1 MIDQQVLERHGL
13 KPDEYERIVAFM
25 GREPNLT
32 ELGIFSVMWSEHC
45 SYKSSRVHLRTL
57 PTEGPQVLQGPGEN
71 AGAVDIGDGLA
82 AVFKIES
89 HNHPSFIEP
98 YQGAATGVG
107 GIIRDI
113 FTMGARP
120 IALLNSLRF
129 GSLDVPATRRLLEG
143 VVAGIAGYGNS
154 IGIPTVGGEIVF
166 EPLYAGNPLVNVFC
180 LGIAKASDI
189 IKGVASGTGNSVYYV
204 GAKTGRDGIHGAT
217 MASAEFD
224 EKSAEKR
231 PAVQVGD
238 PFMEKLLLEA
248 CLEVMQTDAL
258 VGIQDMGA
266 AGLTCSTTEMGS
278 RGGAGVEID
287 VSLVP
292 QRETGMTPYE
302 IMLSESQERMLLVVK
317 RGREAEVERI
327 FDKWDLHA
335 VHIGEVT
342 TDGML
347 RVKESGS
354 VVAEIP
360 NRALTDEAPVYHR
373 PMEEP
378 AYLRDVQQLDLDVLG
393 SPERLALRSEG
404 ALGSPERLALHSE
417 GARGFQPS
425 DQNSVLL
432 ALLGSPTIASKK
444 WIYRQYDHMVRTN
457 TINMPGFG
465 AGVVRIKGTD
475 RALAM
480 SVDGNGRYCYLDPY
494 RGAMLA
500 VAEAARN
507 VACAGAKPLGAT
519 NCLNFGNP
527 ERPAIMWQFAR
538 AVEGI
543 GAACRALGVPITGG
557 NVSLYNET
565 DGNAI
570 YPTPTIGVVG
580 LLEHADRV
588 VSRQFKESGDLIL
601 LLGDPGAGEL
611 GGSEY
616 LKTAHGLVRGVP
628 PALEL
633 VAERALQSLLVTL
646 AGERLMRSAHDCS
659 DGGIAV
665 ALAECCF
672 DTAGIGAELSLDAVT
687 VARNP
692 QVNAAAALFGE
703 SASRAIVSIAP
714 DVVTEVLQRAAAAGV
729 PARVLGETGGNRLR
743 ISVGGAVAVDE
754 SLDVAERVWST
765 AIDQYFAK
773 RVA

>member
-1 MIDQQVLERHGL
+1 MIDSKVLERHGL
-13 KPDEYERIVAFM
+13 KPDEYDRIVAFM

-32 ELGIFSVMWSEHC
+32 ELGIFAVMWSEHC
-45 SYKSSRVHLRTL
+45 SYKSSRVHLKTL
-57 PTEGPQVLQGPGEN
+57 PTGGPQVLQGPGEN
-71 AGAVDIGDGLA
+71 AGVVDIGDGLA
-82 AVFKIES
+82 AIFKIES

-129 GSLDVPATRRLLEG
+129 GSLEDAATRRIFEG

-154 IGIPTVGGEIVF
+154 IGIPTVGGEIAF
-166 EPLYAGNPLVNVFC
+166 EPSYAGNPLVNVFC
-180 LGIAKASDI
+180 LGIAKATDI
-189 IKGVASGTGNSVYYV
+189 IKGVASGVGNAVYYV

-224 EKSAEKR
+224 DRSAEKR

-248 CLEVMQTDAL
+248 CLEVMKTDAL
-258 VGIQDMGA
+258 IGIQDMGA

-287 VSLVP
+287 VSRVP

-335 VHIGEVT
+335 SHIGEVT
-342 TDGML
+342 GDGML
-347 RVKESGS
+347 RVKERGT

-360 NRALTDEAPVYHR
+360 NGALTDEAPLYRR
-373 PMEEP
+373 PMATPE
-378 AYLRDVQQLDLDVLG
+378 YLAEVRTLDLDGLTAAAPETGG
-393 SPERLALRSEG
+393 SAG
-404 ALGSPERLALHSE
+404 AT
-417 GARGFQPS
+417 
-425 DQNSVLL
+425 LL
-432 ALLGSPTIASKK
+432 ALLGSPAIGSKR
-444 WIYRQYDHMVRTN
+444 WVYRQYDHMVRTN
-457 TINMPGFG
+457 TVNLPGMG
-465 AGVVRIKGTD
+465 AGVVRIKETG

-480 SVDGNGRYCYLDPY
+480 SVDGNGRYCYLDP
-494 RGAMLA
+494 RQGAMLA

-507 VACAGAKPLGAT
+507 VACAGGKPLAAT

-527 ERPAIMWQFAR
+527 ERPAIMWQLAQ
-538 AVEGI
+538 AIEGI
-543 GAACRALGVPITGG
+543 GEACRALDTPITGG

-565 DGNAI
+565 DGRAI
-570 YPTPTIGVVG
+570 YPTPVIGIVG
-580 LLEHADRV
+580 VLEHADRV
-588 VSRQFKESGDLIL
+588 VTRRFQADGDIIV
-601 LLGDPGAGEL
+601 LLGEGRGEL

-616 LKTAHGLVRGVP
+616 LKTVHGMVRGLP
-628 PALEL
+628 PALDLE
-633 VAERALQSLLVTL
+633 AERVLQALLVDL
-646 AGERLMRSAHDCS
+646 AAERLMRSAHDCS
-659 DGGIAV
+659 DGGLAV
-665 ALAECCF
+665 TLAECCF
-672 DTAGIGAELSLDAVT
+672 DTDGIGADVSIDRLA
-687 VARNP
+687 VARAEP
-692 QVNAAAALFGE
+692 VNRAAALFGE
-703 SASRAIVSIAP
+703 SASRVVVSAAP
-714 DVVTEVLQRAAAAGV
+714 GAVSEVVRRASAAGV
-729 PARVLGETGGNRLR
+729 PSRIIGRTGGRSLR
-743 ISVGGAVAVDE
+743 IAVGGDVAVDIT
-754 SLDVAERVWST
+754 LADAERAWSD
-765 AIDQYFAK
+765 AVQRYFAK